1 MMLSVMY
8 MIILETVRHVTITYN
23 LGDLADWVSAIGTIS
38 AVILSLYLASK
49 RNRPKL
55 SFDIDRD
62 GFAFVYNKSFNPVEL
77 IEKGKKEV
85 LPLEPLDRSIKNLRS
100 NNPFNNEVCGVHYDQ
115 TKKINK
121 LKYTDIISGSHYKV
135 IVYLKNDI
143 WHIKQYRIF
152 ANRFLI
158 I

>member
-8 MIILETVRHVTITYN
+8 MIILETVKHITVTYN

-62 GFAFVYNKSFNPVEL
+62 GVA
-77 IEKGKKEV
+77 
-85 LPLEPLDRSIKNLRS
+85 
-100 NNPFNNEVCGVHYDQ
+100 
-115 TKKINK
+115 
-121 LKYTDIISGSHYKV
+121 
-135 IVYLKNDI
+135 
-143 WHIKQYRIF
+143 
-152 ANRFLI
+152 
-158 I
+158 

>member
-1 MMLSVMY
+1 
-8 MIILETVRHVTITYN
+8 MIILETVKHITVTYN

-62 GFAFVYNKSFNPVEL
+62 GFAFVYNKSFTPVEL
-77 IEKGKKEV
+77 IEKGEKNV

-135 IVYLKNDI
+135 IIYSKKSKKSKKLFKVESTKRRKHMMNFISL
-143 WHIKQYRIF
+143 
-152 ANRFLI
+152 
-158 I
+158 